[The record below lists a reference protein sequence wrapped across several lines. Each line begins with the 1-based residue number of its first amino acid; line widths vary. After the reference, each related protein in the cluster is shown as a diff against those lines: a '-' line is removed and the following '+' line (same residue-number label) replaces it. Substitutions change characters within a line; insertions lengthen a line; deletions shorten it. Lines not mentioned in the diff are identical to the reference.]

1 MDKLLLVRRRRSNPD
16 ALGLV
21 QKVQVINGQFTKSE
35 WQNIPVTIKQGFFL
49 WVTPA
54 DTGDI
59 EIYELEWVIHKR
71 PSLAHVIIIPRLF
84 PSRWRNKLHKIA
96 DLLFTIPVGTSF
108 WSKPMYETSNLE
120 LLLILILIGVVKVE

>member
-59 EIYELEWVIHKR
+59 EIY
-71 PSLAHVIIIPRLF
+71 
-84 PSRWRNKLHKIA
+84 
-96 DLLFTIPVGTSF
+96 
-108 WSKPMYETSNLE
+108 
-120 LLLILILIGVVKVE
+120 